1 MLQYTLFCGIF
12 LTKQQYKEEKMP
24 FKRQRPDLKISSE
37 VRETLIKISKSR
49 TEKASR
55 VERAKMILLYTSGST
70 ISTIARQLATNRPKV
85 ERCIDK
91 ALHLG
96 AMAALDDLPRSGKPP
111 EITPEAKAWLVNLAC
126 KKPKELGYSYELWT
140 NRLLARHARSHCH
153 RAEHPCLS
161 KIRRGT
167 ISKILKKSDVRP
179 HKITYYLERR
189 DPDFDQK
196 MIQVLHVYK
205 QVELIKKEKAQKPP
219 VAIISYDEK
228 PGIQAISSKAK
239 DLSPVP
245 GKYACIARDYEYKR
259 HGTLTLLA
267 GIDLLN
273 GHVHGMVSDRHRSRE
288 FVQYLQIL
296 DKYYP
301 DDITIRIIMDNH
313 SAHIS
318 KETRRYLSTVPNRF
332 EFIFTPTHGS
342 WLNIIECLF
351 AKMAK
356 TFLRAIRVDSK
367 EELKQR
373 ILKWIDE
380 VNATPVVFRWKYGL
394 DLISAI

>member
-1 MLQYTLFCGIF
+1 
-12 LTKQQYKEEKMP
+12 MP
-24 FKRQRPDLKISSE
+24 FKRQRADLIISPE
-37 VRETLIKISKSR
+37 VRDTLEIISKSR

-55 VERAKMILLYTSGST
+55 VERAKMILLYTTGST
-70 ISTIARQLATNRPKV
+70 ISAIARQLSTNRPKV

-96 AMAALDDLPRSGKPP
+96 ALAALDDLHRSGKPP

-140 NRLLARHARSHCH
+140 NRLLASHARSHCH
-153 RAEHPCLS
+153 KAGHPSLS
-161 KIRRGT
+161 KINRGT
-167 ISKILKKSDVRP
+167 VSKILSKSDVRP

-205 QVELIKKEKAQKPP
+205 QVELIKKEKDQTPP
-219 VAIISYDEK
+219 IAIISYDEK

-239 DLSPVP
+239 DLPPVA
-245 GKYACIARDYEYKR
+245 GKYSCIARDYEYKR
-259 HGTLTLLA
+259 HGTLSLLA

-273 GHVHGMVSDRHRSRE
+273 GHVHGMVADRHRSRE
-288 FVQYLQIL
+288 FIQYLQMI
-296 DKYYP
+296 DAYYP
-301 DDITIRIIMDNH
+301 DDITIRMILDNH

-318 KETRRYLSTVPNRF
+318 KETRKYLATVPNRF

-342 WLNIIECLF
+342 WLNIIESLF

-367 EELKQR
+367 DDLKRR
-373 ILKWIDE
+373 ILKWVDE
-380 VNATPVVFRWKYGL
+380 VNSTPVVFRWKYGL
-394 DLISAI
+394 ELISVKD